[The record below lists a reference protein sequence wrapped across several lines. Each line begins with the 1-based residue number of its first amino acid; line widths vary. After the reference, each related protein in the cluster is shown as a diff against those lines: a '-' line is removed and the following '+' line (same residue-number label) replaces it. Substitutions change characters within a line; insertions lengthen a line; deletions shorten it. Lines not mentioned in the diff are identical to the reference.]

1 VYGGGGSRA
10 GEHTGGA
17 SPPTRMGPLTADL
30 LLPGPALGADA
41 SLHSTRITVG
51 IGGVGDG
58 GALFALVLS

>member
-1 VYGGGGSRA
+1 
-10 GEHTGGA
+10 
-17 SPPTRMGPLTADL
+17 MGPLTADL